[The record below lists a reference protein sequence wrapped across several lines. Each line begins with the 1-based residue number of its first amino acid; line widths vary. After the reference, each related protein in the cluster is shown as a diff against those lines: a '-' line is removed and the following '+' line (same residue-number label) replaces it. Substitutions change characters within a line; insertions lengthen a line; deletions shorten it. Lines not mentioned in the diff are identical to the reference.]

1 MKIAALLLL
10 LAAAAAKDPYPKAC
24 VDCHKGPMK
33 LSVMLAKPN
42 AALAAK
48 VQPFAPKG
56 VKLTGKHPVVT
67 AAYKDI
73 PAKCMPCHSATAK
86 TTAPMPKIMHT
97 VHAGTECT
105 SCHKF
110 NPATAEQVVP
120 SGPET

>member
-10 LAAAAAKDPYPKAC
+10 LASAAAKDPYPKAC
-24 VDCHKGPMK
+24 VDCHKGPTK

-42 AALAAK
+42 PALAAR

-56 VKLTGKHPVVT
+56 TKLTGKHP
-67 AAYKDI
+67 AIAFAFKDV

-97 VHAGTECT
+97 LHAGMDCT
-105 SCHKF
+105 NCHKF
-110 NPATAEQVVP
+110 DPKTAEQVVP
-120 SGPET
+120 SGPEQ